1 MEVEISSVLSTEL
14 IVLNVEVFVL
24 CGDITKFDIISSLF
38 VLLLSG
44 KLTVRVLYSWISWGG
59 VTSLFLLTELFPKSS
74 IKPCTQ
80 HSTPSMRRET
90 IQAQH
95 STET

>member
-1 MEVEISSVLSTEL
+1 MLFVVEVEISSVLSTEL

-59 VTSLFLLTELFPKSS
+59 VTSLFLLTELLPKSS

-80 HSTPSMRRET
+80 HPL
-90 IQAQH
+90 
-95 STET
+95 